1 MSSRLLLP
9 LAMTLP
15 LLGCTHASRTGH
27 GPGHGHAHG
36 GHAPAA
42 MPHRFEDPQRWSAVF
57 DDPARDAWQK
67 PTEVVEALSLRPTDV
82 VADVGAGTGY
92 FSVRLARAVP
102 RGRVYAVDL
111 EPAMVHHVEHRAR
124 EAGLGNV
131 RGVVA
136 TAASPKLPEK
146 VDLVL
151 IVDTYHHLED
161 RLAWF
166 DALREQ
172 LRPGGRVA
180 IVDFT
185 MDSPHGPPP
194 EHRVSDD
201 QVKAEMVAAG
211 YPTVTEPLRLPH
223 QYLLVFSP
231 ERRR

>member
-1 MSSRLLLP
+1 MPSRLLLP

-15 LLGCTHASRTGH
+15 LLGCTHGSHRA
-27 GPGHGHAHG
+27 HGHAHG
-36 GHAPAA
+36 EPAHGA
-42 MPHRFEDPQRWSAVF
+42 MPHRFEDPQKWSAVF

-67 PTEVVEALSLRPTDV
+67 PAEVVEALGLRPGDR

-92 FSVRLARAVP
+92 FSLPLARAVP
-102 RGRVYAVDL
+102 RGRVFAVDL
-111 EPAMVHHVEHRAR
+111 EPAMARHVEHRAR
-124 EAGLGNV
+124 EAGLSNV

-136 TAASPKLPEK
+136 TAASPQLPEK

-151 IVDTYHHLED
+151 IVNTYHHLED
-161 RLAWF
+161 RLSYF

-194 EHRVSDD
+194 EHRVTDH

>member
-1 MSSRLLLP
+1 MTSRLLLP

-15 LLGCTHASRTGH
+15 LLGCS
-27 GPGHGHAHG
+27 HAHRAPHGQSHG
-36 GHAPAA
+36 G
-42 MPHRFEDPQRWSAVF
+42 MPHRFEDPKKWSAVF

-67 PTEVVEALSLRPTDV
+67 PAEVVEALGLRPTDL

-92 FSVRLARAVP
+92 FSLRLSRAVP
-102 RGRVYAVDL
+102 KGRVYAVDL
-111 EPAMVHHVEHRAR
+111 EPAMVQHVEQRAR
-124 EAGLGNV
+124 EAGLTNV
-131 RGVVA
+131 LGVVA

-151 IVDTYHHLED
+151 VVDTYHHLED
-161 RLAWF
+161 RLAYF

-180 IVDFT
+180 IIDYT

-194 EHRVSDD
+194 EHRLSDD

-211 YPTVTEPLRLPH
+211 YPSVTEPLRLPY

-231 ERRR
+231 ERKR

>member
-1 MSSRLLLP
+1 MPSRLLLP

-15 LLGCTHASRTGH
+15 LLGCTHASH
-27 GPGHGHAHG
+27 HAHG
-36 GHAPAA
+36 HNGQAHGG
-42 MPHRFEDPQRWSAVF
+42 MPHRFEDPQQWSAVF
-57 DDPARDAWQK
+57 DDPSRDAWQK
-67 PTEVVEALSLRPTDV
+67 PAEVVEALGLRPSDV

-92 FSVRLARAVP
+92 FSLRLARAVP
-102 RGRVYAVDL
+102 KGRVFAVDL
-111 EPAMVHHVEHRAR
+111 EPAMVRHVEHRAR

-136 TAASPKLPEK
+136 AADSPKLPEK

-151 IVDTYHHLED
+151 VVDTYHHIAD
-161 RLAWF
+161 RLAYF
-166 DALREQ
+166 DVLREQ

-180 IVDFT
+180 IIDFT
-185 MDSPHGPPP
+185 LDSPHGPPR
-194 EHRVSDD
+194 EHRLSGE

-211 YPTVTEPLRLPH
+211 YPTVAEPLRLPH